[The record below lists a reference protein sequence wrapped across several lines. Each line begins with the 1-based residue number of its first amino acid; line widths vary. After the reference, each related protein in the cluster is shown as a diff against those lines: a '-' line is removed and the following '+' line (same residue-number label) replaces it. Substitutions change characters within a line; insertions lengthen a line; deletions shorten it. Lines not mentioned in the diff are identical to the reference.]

1 MEIVVKR
8 GRPVSK
14 QVSRQ
19 KLSVAERTDLLGR
32 KEEIESQ
39 LQDASTSHIIRDK
52 GSLQRNLEI
61 INNKLQEDSSLE
73 ATGREK
79 DKLVKQKEELERTL
93 KNKIDPI
100 TQQFIKPGHP
110 DYDRA
115 VQAAIEASDPSISRV
130 AEVYK
135 DVSLRIEP
143 NDPTSGSIEK
153 VLAK

>member
-8 GRPVSK
+8 GRPPK

-39 LQDASTSHIIRDK
+39 LSDASTSHIIRDK
-52 GSLQRNLEI
+52 GSLQRNLEVL
-61 INNKLQEDSSLE
+61 NQKLQSDSSLE
-73 ATGREK
+73 AKGKEK
-79 DKLVKQKEELERTL
+79 DSLAKQKIELEKTL
-93 KNKIDPI
+93 RDKIDPL

-115 VQAAIEASDPSISRV
+115 VQAAMNASDPSISRV
-130 AEVYK
+130 VETYK
-135 DVSLRIEP
+135 DVSLRLEP
-143 NDPTSGSIEK
+143 NDPSSGSIEK
-153 VLAK
+153 VLIK